1 MRIKTVSAAML
12 SLLCVPVVA
21 RANDWK
27 ELRSDGSGSR
37 ASTEASGTSFGPAWT
52 YTAKHGG
59 KLLAT
64 PVSVDGLVIAAGT
77 NGDLSAVGLE
87 NGQERWAQVID
98 GGIGSTPAVLNGRLV
113 TSSLNGQ
120 LYGLDLQSGAI
131 SWQRPFGGNMNYASP
146 TIVKDDDGGPG
157 SVVLPSAIPTH
168 DVSRIDLATGVS
180 AWCTPGGAIADLLY
194 TTPAVVGQQAIVGMN
209 GGRYQSLD
217 LQSGAT
223 RWTFDAT
230 GPVNFSSP
238 LVVGDTVY
246 MFPGDAKS
254 QLFAAK
260 VDNGQPVSGFP
271 LAIPDP
277 APVPSNGMLGRGPAT
292 SPPMTAGGLII
303 FQMRRQ
309 DMQNGAG
316 GTFKVAMREYV
327 VAVDPKL
334 LKIVWQHAVGNVVA
348 PNVNG
353 VPELNTCPTPV
364 AFAGPSGPVIAVSS
378 SIAAK
383 VAILDV
389 ATGEERW
396 SAALSG
402 PGRSSPVFS
411 NGLLLVGTD
420 AGVLHAF
427 SSSVNRAPSTPSGL
441 VVGHD
446 DGNLTLGWDAA
457 SDPEGQPLTYVVR
470 VLEDGAAATTTETET
485 LPGQTTLTIVPKAN
499 TTYHVSVRA
508 RDGKGALSAPSA
520 CQLFH
525 NGEPAPGPVVGSSD
539 GPPSMMMV
547 PPPSDGVAMSPP
559 PPPSGDVAMPPPPFG
574 DPAPAEPAT
583 ISTTFTA
590 PTTTT
595 TTATATATT
604 TATAETATTETATT
618 ETATKSAAAE
628 TTPATIDQAGGCSVA
643 GHGGGGASGG
653 AFALALLAFAA
664 HRSRKRASFR
674 G

>member
-1 MRIKTVSAAML
+1 MRIKTASAALL
-12 SLLCVPVVA
+12 SLLCVPVGA
-21 RANDWK
+21 RANDWMA
-27 ELRSDGSGSR
+27 LRPNGTGSR
-37 ASTEASGTSFGPAWT
+37 SSTEASGTSFGPAWT

-59 KLLAT
+59 QLIAT

-77 NGDLSAVGLE
+77 NGDLSAVGLQD
-87 NGQERWAQVID
+87 GQERWTQVID
-98 GGIGSTPAVLNGRLV
+98 GGIGSTPAVFNGRLV
-113 TSSLNGQ
+113 TSSFNGH

-131 SWQRPFGGNMNYASP
+131 NWHRPFGGTMNYASP
-146 TIVKDDDGGPG
+146 TIVKDDAGGPG

-168 DVSRIDLATGVS
+168 DLSRIDLATGVS
-180 AWCTPGGAIADLLY
+180 TWCTPGGAIADLMY

-217 LQSGAT
+217 LQTGAT
-223 RWTFDAT
+223 RWIFNAT

-246 MFPGDAKS
+246 MFPGDSKS
-254 QLFAAK
+254 QLFAAN
-260 VDNGQPVSGFP
+260 VDDGQAVSGFP

-277 APVPSNGMLGRGPAT
+277 APVQSNGMLGRGPAT

-334 LKIVWQHAVGNVVA
+334 LTIVWQHAVGNVVA
-348 PNVNG
+348 ENVNG

-364 AFAGPSGPVIAVSS
+364 AFASPSGPVIAVSS

-383 VAILDV
+383 IVVLDV

-396 SAALSG
+396 SAPLSS

-411 NGLLLVGTD
+411 NGVLLVGTD

-427 SSSVNRAPSTPSGL
+427 SSSVNRAPSTPNGL
-441 VVGHD
+441 VVAD
-446 DGNLTLGWDAA
+446 DAGDLNLTLGWDGA
-457 SDPEGQPLTYVVR
+457 SDPEGQPLSYVVR
-470 VLEDGAAATTTETET
+470 VIEEGAAATTTETQT
-485 LPGQTTLTIVPKAN
+485 LTGQTTLTIVPKAN

-508 RDGKGALSAPSA
+508 RDSQGALSAPSA
-520 CQLFH
+520 SQLFQ
-525 NGEPAPGPVVGSSD
+525 NGEQAPTTVVGSSD
-539 GPPSMMMV
+539 GPPTMMMG
-547 PPPSDGVAMSPP
+547 PPPNGGVAMPPP
-559 PPPSGDVAMPPPPFG
+559 PPPSGDFAMPPPPPG
-574 DPAPAEPAT
+574 VPAPAEPA
-583 ISTTFTA
+583 
-590 PTTTT
+590 
-595 TTATATATT
+595 ATT
-604 TATAETATTETATT
+604 TPTTMSAPAETP
-618 ETATKSAAAE
+618 S
-628 TTPATIDQAGGCSVA
+628 TTPAMPADVGGCSVA
-643 GHGGGGASGG
+643 GHGGGGASGC

-664 HRSRKRASFR
+664 RRSRKRA
-674 G
+674 